1 MYPSLRQLTAVIA
14 ATLLL
19 LISLGSPLL
28 AANDTQLPGPLAVPG
43 GVAHVLLPIDSA
55 TPPTAYFGNH
65 RLWVQSTLGTRYQA
79 QAPWL
84 ALVGIPLETP
94 VGAQQIDV
102 GKQAFAFVVAA
113 KQYAEQRLIIKDRR
127 KVNPNPLDM
136 ERINSEKTRML
147 SALAHWSEPE
157 LMISRFQRPAPGPFS
172 SPFGLRRFFN
182 DQPRKPH
189 SGLDIAAAKGTPIL
203 APAPGV
209 ILDAGDYF
217 FNGRNLILDHGRG
230 LISMYSH
237 LERIDV
243 QIGERIST
251 GDMLGTVGNS
261 GRVTGPHLHWTISLN
276 NARVD
281 PLLFLD
287 PAQP

>member
-1 MYPSLRQLTAVIA
+1 MHPMLHPLIVVLLILTSLNGRLMA
-14 ATLLL
+14 ATESTLPD
-19 LISLGSPLL
+19 SLV
-28 AANDTQLPGPLAVPG
+28 VPG
-43 GVAHVLLPIDSA
+43 GIAHILLPIDST
-55 TPPTAYFGNH
+55 TPPAAYLGEQ
-65 RLWVQSTLGTRYQA
+65 RLLVKSTQGTRYQQ

-84 ALVGIPLETP
+84 ALVGISLDTATGP
-94 VGAQQIDV
+94 QHIHV
-102 GKQAFAFVVAA
+102 GKQSFAFVVTDKA
-113 KQYAEQRLIIKDRR
+113 YREQRLVIKDKR
-127 KVNPNPLDM
+127 KVNPQKLDM
-136 ERINSEKTRML
+136 ERINTEKARML
-147 SALAHWSEPE
+147 GALASWSEPATTVT
-157 LMISRFQRPAPGPFS
+157 RFQRPAPGPFS

-237 LERIDV
+237 LDRIDV
-243 QIGERIST
+243 SVGDQINT
-251 GDMLGTVGNS
+251 GDLLGSVGSS
-261 GRVTGPHLHWTISLN
+261 GRATGPHLHWSVSLN

-281 PLLFLD
+281 PMLFLE
-287 PAQP
+287 PGAR